1 MIDSGATGNFL
12 SHKFTS
18 SNDLAIQKKKA
29 PYELIVIDGSPL
41 STKDGRVDRETMPLP
56 VAIQKHHKKLTFD
69 IIQMATHNVILGM
82 PWLELHNPTI
92 D

>member
-41 STKDGRVDRETMPLP
+41 STKDGRVDRETIPLL
-56 VAIQKHHKKLTFD
+56 VAIQKHYKELTFD
-69 IIQMATHNVILGM
+69 IV
-82 PWLELHNPTI
+82 
-92 D
+92 